1 MPENEQVYHGYV
13 EIFTS
18 GDLPKPPELVE
29 VERHRE

>member
-18 GDLPKPPELVE
+18 GDLPTPPEVVE
-29 VERHRE
+29 GERHRW